1 MNPMYAV
8 LPMFV
13 VFFLILLTVNQYSAL
28 EWMILLTFLSITGF
42 FGIQYFLGLDLTATL
57 SSFFSKPEV
66 NVDIVSDKDK
76 TQTTDTETTD
86 TETTN
91 TETTNTETTDTETND
106 TETAD
111 TQSVLQ
117 KGPETYH
124 IKGQFDYSMAK
135 SVCKAYDAT
144 LASLTQ
150 IKDAYEKGAEWCEY
164 GWSEDGMVLYPTQED
179 SWKLY
184 QKDKKDKCGIPGIN
198 GGYNSRT
205 RQRLGV
211 NCYGVKPSGVMPLNP
226 SPVENKPNLPKQ
238 GLISPFN
245 YKAWSQL

>member
-28 EWMILLTFLSITGF
+28 EWMLLLIFLSITGF
-42 FGIQYFLGLDLTATL
+42 FGIQYFLGVDLTATL

-66 NVDIVSDKDK
+66 NVDIVTDK
-76 TQTTDTETTD
+76 TTET
-86 TETTN
+86 ETP
-91 TETTNTETTDTETND
+91 EQSEPGK
-106 TETAD
+106 
-111 TQSVLQ
+111 TQ
-117 KGPETYH
+117 GPETYH
-124 IKGQFDYSMAK
+124 IQGNFDYSMAK

-144 LASLTQ
+144 LASLSQ
-150 IKDAYEKGAEWCEY
+150 IKDAYEKGAEWCDY

-184 QKDKKDKCGIPGIN
+184 QKEKKDKCGIPGIN
-198 GGYNSRT
+198 GGYNPRT

-226 SPVENKPNLPKQ
+226 SPVEKPNLPKQ

>member
-28 EWMILLTFLSITGF
+28 EWMILLIFLSITGF
-42 FGIQYFLGLDLTATL
+42 FGIQYFLGVDLTATL
-57 SSFFSKPEV
+57 SAFFSKPEV

-76 TQTTDTETTD
+76 TQTTDTDTDTTD
-86 TETTN
+86 TTKKTDTSET
-91 TETTNTETTDTETND
+91 TETTDTPVH
-106 TETAD
+106 A
-111 TQSVLQ
+111 

-124 IKGQFDYSMAK
+124 IQGQFDYSMAK

-150 IKDAYEKGAEWCEY
+150 IKDAYEKGAEWCDY

-184 QKDKKDKCGIPGIN
+184 QKEKKDKCGIPGIN
-198 GGYNSRT
+198 GGYNPRT

-226 SPVENKPNLPKQ
+226 SPVEKPNLPKQ
-238 GLISPFN
+238 GIISPFN

>member
-28 EWMILLTFLSITGF
+28 EWIVLLCFLSITGF
-42 FGIQYFLGLDLTATL
+42 FGIQYFLGVDLTATL
-57 SSFFSKPEV
+57 SSFFSKPSV
-66 NVDIVSDKDK
+66 NVDIVTDKDK
-76 TQTTDTETTD
+76 TSDTTNPTDPTNTTDPTNPTD
-86 TETTN
+86 
-91 TETTNTETTDTETND
+91 
-106 TETAD
+106 
-111 TQSVLQ
+111 Q
-117 KGPETYH
+117 KKSGPETYH
-124 IKGQFDYSMAK
+124 VQGQFDYSMAK

-150 IKDAYEKGAEWCEY
+150 IKEAYDKGAEWCDY

-184 QKDKKDKCGIPGIN
+184 QKEKKDKCGIPGIN
-198 GGYNSRT
+198 GGYNPRT

-211 NCYGVKPSGVMPLNP
+211 NCYGVKPSGMMPLYP
-226 SPVENKPNLPKQ
+226 SPVEKPTLPKQ
-238 GLISPFN
+238 GTISPFN

>member
-13 VFFLILLTVNQYSAL
+13 VFFLILLTVNEYSAL
-28 EWMILLTFLSITGF
+28 EWIVLLCFLSITGF
-42 FGIQYFLGLDLTATL
+42 FGLQYFLGVDLTATL

-66 NVDIVSDKDK
+66 NVDIVTDKETD
-76 TQTTDTETTD
+76 QTDQTDQTNQSNQTD
-86 TETTN
+86 QTN
-91 TETTNTETTDTETND
+91 QSNQSGQTDQIDQPNKPK
-106 TETAD
+106 
-111 TQSVLQ
+111 S
-117 KGPETYH
+117 GPETYH
-124 IKGQFDYSMAK
+124 VQGQFDYSMAK

-150 IKDAYEKGAEWCEY
+150 IKDAYDKGAEWCDY
-164 GWSEDGMVLYPTQED
+164 GWSKDGMVLYPTQEE

-184 QKDKKDKCGIPGIN
+184 QKEKKDKCGIPGIN
-198 GGYNSRT
+198 GGYNPRT

-211 NCYGVKPSGVMPLNP
+211 NCYGVKPSGMMPLYP
-226 SPVENKPNLPKQ
+226 SPVEKPNLPKQ
-238 GLISPFN
+238 GTISPFN

>member
-8 LPMFV
+8 LPMFI
-13 VFFLILLTVNQYSAL
+13 VFFLILLTVNDYTAL
-28 EWMILLTFLSITGF
+28 EWMVFLCFLSIAGYI
-42 FGIQYFLGLDLTATL
+42 GVQYFLGVDLTATL

-66 NVDIVSDKDK
+66 NVDIVTDEDKEDE
-76 TQTTDTETTD
+76 TQTAESA
-86 TETTN
+86 ES
-91 TETTNTETTDTETND
+91 
-106 TETAD
+106 AD
-111 TQSVLQ
+111 TVQPIQ

-124 IKGQFDYSMAK
+124 IQGQFDYSMAK

-150 IKDAYEKGAEWCEY
+150 IKDAYNKGAEWCDY
-164 GWSEDGMVLYPTQED
+164 GWSEDGMVLYPTQEE

-184 QKDKKDKCGIPGIN
+184 QKEKKDKCGIPGIN
-198 GGYNSRT
+198 GGYNPRT

-211 NCYGVKPSGVMPLNP
+211 NCYGVKPSGVMPLYP
-226 SPVENKPNLPKQ
+226 SPVEKPNLPKQ
-238 GLISPFN
+238 GTISPFN

>member
-28 EWMILLTFLSITGF
+28 EWMLLLIFLSITGF
-42 FGIQYFLGLDLTATL
+42 FGIQYFLGVDLTATL

-66 NVDIVSDKDK
+66 NVDIVTDEKITETE
-76 TQTTDTETTD
+76 TQTETEPGKT
-86 TETTN
+86 
-91 TETTNTETTDTETND
+91 
-106 TETAD
+106 
-111 TQSVLQ
+111 Q

-124 IKGQFDYSMAK
+124 IQGNFDYSMAK

-144 LASLTQ
+144 LASLSQ
-150 IKDAYEKGAEWCEY
+150 IKDAYEKGAEWCDY

-184 QKDKKDKCGIPGIN
+184 QKEKKDKCGIPGIN

-226 SPVENKPNLPKQ
+226 SPVEKPNLPKQ

>member
-13 VFFLILLTVNQYSAL
+13 VFFLILLTVNEYSAL
-28 EWMILLTFLSITGF
+28 EWIILLCFLSITGF
-42 FGIQYFLGLDLTATL
+42 FGLQYFLGVDLTATL

-66 NVDIVSDKDK
+66 NVDIVTDKDK
-76 TQTTDTETTD
+76 TETTQPDQTTQPKT
-86 TETTN
+86 
-91 TETTNTETTDTETND
+91 
-106 TETAD
+106 
-111 TQSVLQ
+111 
-117 KGPETYH
+117 GPETYH
-124 IKGQFDYSMAK
+124 IQGQFDYSMSK

-144 LASLTQ
+144 LASLSQ
-150 IKDAYEKGAEWCEY
+150 IKEAYEKGAEWCDY
-164 GWSEDGMVLYPTQED
+164 GWSEDGMVLYPTQEE

-184 QKDKKDKCGIPGIN
+184 QKEKKDKCGIPGIN
-198 GGYNSRT
+198 GGYNPRT

-211 NCYGVKPSGVMPLNP
+211 NCYGVKPSGMMPLYA

-238 GLISPFN
+238 GKISPFN

>member
-28 EWMILLTFLSITGF
+28 EWIIFLCFVSITGF
-42 FGIQYFLGLDLTATL
+42 FGLQYFLGVDLTATL

-66 NVDIVSDKDK
+66 NVDIVTKDDTHESTEPTEP
-76 TQTTDTETTD
+76 TQP
-86 TETTN
+86 
-91 TETTNTETTDTETND
+91 
-106 TETAD
+106 
-111 TQSVLQ
+111 

-124 IKGQFDYSMAK
+124 VQGHFDYSMAK

-144 LASLTQ
+144 LASLSQ
-150 IKDAYEKGAEWCEY
+150 IKDAYNKGAEWCDY
-164 GWSEDGMVLYPTQED
+164 GWSEDGMVLYPTQEE

-184 QKDKKDKCGIPGIN
+184 QKEKKDKCGIPGIN
-198 GGYNSRT
+198 GGYNPRKG
-205 RQRLGV
+205 QRLGV

-238 GLISPFN
+238 GMISPFN
-245 YKAWSQL
+245 YKAWNQL

>member
-28 EWMILLTFLSITGF
+28 EWMLLLIFLSITGF
-42 FGIQYFLGLDLTATL
+42 FGIQYFLGVDLTATL

-66 NVDIVSDKDK
+66 NVDIVTEDK
-76 TQTTDTETTD
+76 TEPTQPEQT
-86 TETTN
+86 
-91 TETTNTETTDTETND
+91 
-106 TETAD
+106 
-111 TQSVLQ
+111 Q

-124 IKGQFDYSMAK
+124 IQGQFDYSMAK

-144 LASLTQ
+144 LASLSQ
-150 IKDAYEKGAEWCEY
+150 IKDAYEKGAEWCDY

-184 QKDKKDKCGIPGIN
+184 QKEKKDKCGIPGIN
-198 GGYNSRT
+198 GGYNPRT

-211 NCYGVKPSGVMPLNP
+211 NCYGVKPSGVMPLYP
-226 SPVENKPNLPKQ
+226 SPIENKPNLPKQ
-238 GLISPFN
+238 GRISPFN

>member
-28 EWMILLTFLSITGF
+28 EWMVLLIFLSITGF
-42 FGIQYFLGLDLTATL
+42 FGLQYFLGVDLTATL

-66 NVDIVSDKDK
+66 NVDIVTDKPSEPDQQNQQNQQNK
-76 TQTTDTETTD
+76 Q
-86 TETTN
+86 N
-91 TETTNTETTDTETND
+91 QQNQQN
-106 TETAD
+106 
-111 TQSVLQ
+111 QQNKPKS
-117 KGPETYH
+117 GPETYH
-124 IKGQFDYSMAK
+124 IQGQFDYSMSK

-150 IKDAYEKGAEWCEY
+150 IKEAYDKGAEWCDY
-164 GWSEDGMVLYPTQED
+164 GWSKDGMVLYPTQEE

-184 QKDKKDKCGIPGIN
+184 QKEKKDKCGIPGIN
-198 GGYNSRT
+198 GGYNPRT

-211 NCYGVKPSGVMPLNP
+211 NCYGVKPSGMMPLYP
-226 SPVENKPNLPKQ
+226 SPVEKPNLPKQ
-238 GLISPFN
+238 GKISPFN